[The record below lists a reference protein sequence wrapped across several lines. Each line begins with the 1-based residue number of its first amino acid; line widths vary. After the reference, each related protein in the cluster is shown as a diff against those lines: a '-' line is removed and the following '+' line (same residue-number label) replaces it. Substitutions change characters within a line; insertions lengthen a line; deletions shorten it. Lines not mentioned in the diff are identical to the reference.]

1 MASSTT
7 HAASSILRRVHQG
20 THAAFPLSLA
30 TLRPYRRST
39 SRKVVMYIAWRNS
52 HYILTPVDRPQLYL
66 VAAALFAAKRHDHR
80 LPPLT
85 WNYQPALHGLRQP
98 LCQSGLRILLYK
110 SHACYQCGLIESI
123 HLQ

>member
-39 SRKVVMYIAWRNS
+39 SRKVVMYIAW
-52 HYILTPVDRPQLYL
+52 IVEL
-66 VAAALFAAKRHDHR
+66 
-80 LPPLT
+80 
-85 WNYQPALHGLRQP
+85 G
-98 LCQSGLRILLYK
+98 
-110 SHACYQCGLIESI
+110 
-123 HLQ
+123 